1 MGSISWN
8 TAWCSSVCSQCW
20 SSSLCAR
27 NKQAAILEIKT
38 TEQTMAGITATDQTS
53 AVCSTDHCWNCPDS
67 AQSLCSLMMMLCHL
81 INLELTNN
89 LTLGHQYQLS
99 PTHQPCLLINLE
111 PKQQYLRSQQQ
122 YVPDTSVN
130 TGPAPKTNFP
140 PGFVSASAVRAYDAA
155 VVGDNDYNGPKNVL
169 YFF

>member
-111 PKQQYLRSQQQ
+111 PTNNNISGLSSNMFL
-122 YVPDTSVN
+122 T
-130 TGPAPKTNFP
+130 PASTL
-140 PGFVSASAVRAYDAA
+140 
-155 VVGDNDYNGPKNVL
+155 VL
-169 YFF
+169 LPRLTFLQDLFQPLL